1 MQPTNNQQSKT
12 QKGFTLI
19 ELLVVIAI
27 IGILA
32 GMVVVNLS
40 GATDSAKIAKSKVF
54 SSSVRSS
61 LLMNRVSEWN
71 FDEGSGTAVAD
82 TVGTNNGIL
91 NNFNFDLTDGWR
103 TGSSCVSEG
112 CLQFDGA
119 DDYMSMGNQISLSGD
134 YSVEAWVNIPSSA
147 SGSAARYL
155 ISFGAG
161 SGSLPAFSPCYWTQ
175 YKPLIYLNG
184 SSYRYGR
191 TDLRDGKW
199 HHIVFV
205 VAGGEIN
212 NILNAKIYIDGKEE
226 SYYATSNTQA
236 PIAPTGNGWM
246 GGGSYPRLA
255 DGVRVYN
262 KQLTISRIREEYLS
276 GLDRLSAKGIMAEG
290 EYEQRLSNLN
300 LTYAENK

>member
-1 MQPTNNQQSKT
+1 MPKINSRQFKNKT
-12 QKGFTLI
+12 GFTLI

-32 GMVVVNLS
+32 GMVVINMS

-71 FDEGSGTAVAD
+71 FDEGAGTAVAD
-82 TVGTNNGIL
+82 TVGTNNGVL

-112 CLQFDGA
+112 CLQFDGTN
-119 DDYMSMGNQISLSGD
+119 DYVSMGSQISLGGD
-134 YSVEAWVNIPSSA
+134 YSVEAWVNIPSSV
-147 SGSAARYL
+147 SGAAVRYL
-155 ISFGAG
+155 ISFGA
-161 SGSLPAFSPCYWTQ
+161 SNTSLPAFAPCYSNQ
-175 YKPLIYLNG
+175 YKPLIYLNS

-199 HHIVFV
+199 HHIVFI
-205 VAGGEIN
+205 VAGGEMN
-212 NILNAKIYIDGKEE
+212 NILNAKIYIDGKED
-226 SYYATSNTQA
+226 SYYATTNTQV

-246 GGGSYPRLA
+246 GGGNYPGLA

-276 GLDRLSAKGIMAEG
+276 GLEQLSAKGLVAKE
-290 EYEQRLSNLN
+290 EYEQRSSDLNLN
-300 LTYAENK
+300 YAENK